1 MLRGSEKWPR
11 GAANFHIFGLILERN
26 ARFWKTPSQNTCFS
40 REKASQNLEKAPSVK
55 NQKTWAPMASKGS
68 PKSVHGSPKK
78 IPGELQRRPREP
90 KRGPGRAQDVSRGL
104 QKVPK
109 GAQGS
114 LKGTQGTQKR
124 SGKSKF
130 YILDFI
136 LKELY
141 SKCGFQ
147 VLYFK
152 FYIPSSSF
160 LF

>member
-1 MLRGSEKWPR
+1 MPRVSEKWPR
-11 GAANFHIFGLILERN
+11 GAANFHIFGLSLKRN
-26 ARFWKTPSQNTCFS
+26 ARSWKTPSQNTCFS
-40 REKASQNLEKAPSVK
+40 REKASQNLEKPPSVK

-90 KRGPGRAQDVSRGL
+90 KRCPGRAQDVSRGL

-114 LKGTQGTQKR
+114 LKGIQGTQKR

-130 YILDFI
+130 YVLDFI

-160 LF
+160 ML